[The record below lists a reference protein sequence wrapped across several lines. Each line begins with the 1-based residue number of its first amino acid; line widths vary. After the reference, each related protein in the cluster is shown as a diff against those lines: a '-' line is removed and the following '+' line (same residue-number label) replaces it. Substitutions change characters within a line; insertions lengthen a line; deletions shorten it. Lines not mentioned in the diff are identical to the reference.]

1 MKCMCDEY
9 EIFCSDADKR
19 HGTKGK
25 RMEIREVGGNVLL
38 NISINFV
45 FR

>member
-1 MKCMCDEY
+1 MKFMYDEY

-25 RMEIREVGGNVLL
+25 RMEVREFGGNVLL
-38 NISINFV
+38 NISIKFA

>member
-1 MKCMCDEY
+1 MCDEY

-19 HGTKGK
+19 HGTRGK